1 MAKRKSKRSGNDDD
15 FNYGYSY
22 FPPSRP
28 IKVEGGIQSRSQRG
42 SFAANWWAK
51 RWLAVLESYGIG
63 SRLQRGRSY
72 ARSGQVLNI
81 DVQTGLVEARVQG
94 SRPKPYAV
102 KIQVSTLPDLEWEH
116 VLDTISQQ
124 AIFAAQLLDGEMPQ
138 EIETAFEETGVSLF
152 PAKTRDVVTECS
164 CPDYSNPCKHI
175 AAVYYLLGEQFD
187 RDPFL
192 IFTLRGRTREQFIE
206 ALRKRRAAATG
217 ESGEGVIS
225 IDTVPTVP
233 SLNDQI
239 ADFWGSNSLDWTPP
253 HVAAPEVDALVLR
266 RLGPPPGNLKQPLET
281 LYQAMTVHVQT
292 KIIDDDEA
300 QQS

>member
-1 MAKRKSKRSGNDDD
+1 MAKRKSKPSRDYDD
-15 FNYGYSY
+15 FSYGY

-28 IKVEGGIQSRSQRG
+28 IRVEGGIQSRSQRG
-42 SFAANWWAK
+42 AFAANWWAK

-72 ARSGQVLNI
+72 ARGGQVLNI
-81 DVQTGLVEARVQG
+81 DIQPGQVNSRVQG
-94 SRPKPYAV
+94 SRPSPYHV
-102 KIQVSTLPDLEWEH
+102 EIQVSKLADSEWER

-138 EIETAFEETGVSLF
+138 EIETAFEEAGVSLF
-152 PAKTRDVVTECS
+152 PAKTRDVLTECS

-187 RDPFL
+187 QDPFL
-192 IFTLRGRTREQFIE
+192 IFTLRGRTREQVIE

-217 ESGEGVIS
+217 TSAEDPMAIEPAPSVL
-225 IDTVPTVP
+225 
-233 SLNDQI
+233 SLNDQLEV
-239 ADFWGSNSLDWTPP
+239 FWGHDSFDWTPP
-253 HVAAPEVDALVLR
+253 QIAAPEVDSAVLR
-266 RLGPPPGNLKQPLET
+266 RLGPPPGNLKQPLEA

-292 KIIDDDEA
+292 KINDNDEA

>member
-1 MAKRKSKRSGNDDD
+1 MAKRKSRRSSDYD
-15 FNYGYSY
+15 Y

-42 SFAANWWAK
+42 AFAANWWAK

-81 DVQTGLVEARVQG
+81 DVQYGQVKARVQG
-94 SRPKPYAV
+94 SRPKPYTV
-102 KIQVSTLPDLEWEH
+102 EIQVSKLPDSDWQH

-138 EIETAFEETGVSLF
+138 EIETAFEQAGASLF
-152 PAKTRDVVTECS
+152 PTTPRDVVTECS

-187 RDPFL
+187 QDPFL
-192 IFTLRGRTREQFIE
+192 IFTLRGRTREQVIE
-206 ALRKRRAAATG
+206 ALRERRAAAIG
-217 ESGEGVIS
+217 EAGGDAVS
-225 IDTVPTVP
+225 IEAAPPVP

-239 ADFWGSNSLDWTPP
+239 SGFWGSDSFDWIPP
-253 HVAAPEVDALVLR
+253 HISAPDVDAVVLR
-266 RLGPPPGNLKQPLET
+266 RLGPPPGNLNQPLEA
-281 LYQAMTVHVQT
+281 LYRAMTNHVQT
-292 KIIDDDEA
+292 KINDNDEA
-300 QQS
+300 Q

>member
-1 MAKRKSKRSGNDDD
+1 MKKRKTKPSRDDYD
-15 FNYGYSY
+15 FDYGY
-22 FPPSRP
+22 FPPSQP
-28 IKVEGGIQSRSQRG
+28 IRVEGGIQSRSQRG
-42 SFAANWWAK
+42 AFAANWWAK

-81 DVQTGLVEARVQG
+81 DVQPGLVKARVQG

-102 KIQVSTLPDLEWEH
+102 EIQVSTLPDSEWER

-138 EIETAFEETGVSLF
+138 EIETAFEEARVLLF
-152 PAKTRDVVTECS
+152 PTTTRDIVTECS

-187 RDPFL
+187 QDPFL
-192 IFTLRGRTREQFIE
+192 IFTLRGRTREQIIE
-206 ALRKRRAAATG
+206 GLRQRRAAATG
-217 ESGEGVIS
+217 TSAEDAMAVEAAPS
-225 IDTVPTVP
+225 VP

-239 ADFWGSNSLDWTPP
+239 ADYWGSDSLDWIPP
-253 HVAAPEVDALVLR
+253 HITAPAVDGAVLR
-266 RLGPPPGNLKQPLET
+266 RLGSPPGNLKNPLET
-281 LYQAMTVHVQT
+281 VYQMMTAFVQA
-292 KIIDDDEA
+292 KISGSDETP
-300 QQS
+300 